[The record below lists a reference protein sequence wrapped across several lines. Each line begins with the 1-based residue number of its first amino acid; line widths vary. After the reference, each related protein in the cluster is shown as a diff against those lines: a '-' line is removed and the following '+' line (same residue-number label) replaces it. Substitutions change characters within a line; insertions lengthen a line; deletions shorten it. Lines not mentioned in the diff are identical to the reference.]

1 MSLSMTLAGL
11 ALRALPRAFRTP
23 ETVRRTAARRRRHS
37 APLSLRRLCRVHEE
51 TVAGFPV
58 ITLTPGKPSG
68 RELIYLHGGAYV
80 FPLRE
85 AHWWIISAL
94 IRRTGATVTVPL
106 YGLAP
111 WHSVAEAL
119 PFVDAVHQAVA
130 RRAPGGRVFV
140 AGDSAGG
147 GLALA
152 HVMDRRDRGQS
163 QPRSLFLFAPWV
175 DCTMSNPGIAAL
187 DRQDPMLDVPG
198 LVYCARLW
206 ARGLPLD
213 SWQVSPI
220 SGTLAGLAPVHL
232 FQGGR
237 DLLLPDA
244 KRFALK
250 AAAAS
255 LPVELE
261 VAPAGFHVYVAAT
274 FTPEARSALDRVA
287 GVINSVE

>member
-1 MSLSMTLAGL
+1 MSLSMTLTGL
-11 ALRALPRAFRTP
+11 ALRAAPRAFRSP
-23 ETVRRTAARRRRHS
+23 EAVRRTAARRRRHS
-37 APLSLRRLCRVHEE
+37 VPLPLRRLCRVHEE

-58 ITLTPGKPSG
+58 ITLTPRKPSG
-68 RELIYLHGGAYV
+68 RELMYLHGGAYV

-85 AHWWIISAL
+85 AHWWIIAAL

-130 RRAPGGRVFV
+130 RRAAGGRIFV

-152 HVMDRRDRGQS
+152 HVIDRRNRGQS
-163 QPRSLFLFAPWV
+163 QPRAIFLFAPWV
-175 DCTMSNPGIAAL
+175 DCTMSNPDIAPL
-187 DRQDPMLDVPG
+187 EHLDPMLDVPG
-198 LVYCARLW
+198 LVYCAQLW

-213 SWQVSPI
+213 SWQVSPVND
-220 SGTLAGLAPVHL
+220 SLAGLAPMHL

-244 KRFALK
+244 ERFAAK
-250 AAAAS
+250 AAEAS
-255 LPVELE
+255 LPVELKI
-261 VAPAGFHVYVAAT
+261 ARGGFHVYVAAT
-274 FTPEARSALDRVA
+274 FTPEARSALGSVA
-287 GVINSVE
+287 RVINGGE